1 MSRVYTYLSPGLIWF
16 GLIFLTTCGKD
27 SPTKPNPPEPP
38 PTPVIPE
45 ATRID
50 ITPASVTMNAL
61 GETVQLTVTVFDQ
74 NNVVID
80 GATVTWQSS
89 TASVASVSAQ
99 GLVTAVGNG
108 RVTITAHSGNA
119 SANADISVMQTPRT
133 VQVEPERAL
142 LTAFGE
148 TLQLA
153 ATVLDGNGQ
162 PVADASVTWQSSNP
176 EVAAVSD
183 AGLVTAVAN
192 GTATITAHSG
202 DLSGSSEISVHG
214 PDSDR
219 VFLTAFYDTLDGPN
233 WINAANWNS
242 NTPLGQWHG
251 VTTNADGN
259 VTSLNLGNNGLSG
272 VIPPETGQLAALE
285 GLALDGN
292 RLTGSIPQ
300 EIGLLSNLKHLY
312 LFSNQLTGAIP
323 PELGNLENLVHMCL
337 DRNRFSG
344 AVPEELGSLTNLKWL
359 HLYENFDLSG
369 PLPETFTGLKLSE
382 FLLQNTQACA
392 PTTANFE
399 EWLESIQ
406 DKQISACG
414 EQPQKNTD
422 RVALLA
428 FYYATGGP
436 GWENNANWLSDK
448 PLRSW
453 DGVFTDENG
462 RVVRL
467 SFWENNLS
475 GSIPPDLGQLTNLTR
490 LEIMKNNLSGSIPAD
505 LGQLHNLERLRLYR
519 NNLSGSIPAELGQL
533 QNLKELDLDG
543 NQLTGSIPAE
553 LDQLHNL
560 ERLEL
565 GSNPGQESNQL
576 TGSIPAELGQLQ
588 NLVHLGLRYNQLT
601 GSIPAELGKLQNLE
615 RLSLA
620 GNELTGFIPSEL
632 AQLQNLD
639 RLSLDSNQ
647 LTGEL
652 PLWVVQLHNL
662 EELGLSENLLTG
674 EIPPELSRLTKLRYL
689 RLDQNKLT
697 GSIPPELGDLTNL
710 NLLLLSENEALTGPV
725 PVELTNLSNLGRLSM
740 FGTQLCVPSDEVFDD
755 WLSNIPR
762 LGIIGRPEII
772 VRCEDVSSRDT
783 DALIALYNA
792 AGGAS
797 WSDNTNWLSGKP
809 LNQWYGVTT
818 SESGLVES
826 IDLGSNNLIGR
837 LSGELGD
844 LSELRHLTLDGNSGL
859 SGPIPIPLSKLNLES
874 LTINGTALCIPV
886 DDEIRAWFEQV
897 SEDPVTAC
905 TVPSTD
911 REVLIAFYHATSG
924 VNWTNNTNW
933 LSDQPINKWYGV
945 NTFGDGTVRGLSLR
959 GNNLVGTLPKS
970 LSQLQNAIFLYFT
983 DNQLAGLIPAEL
995 SQMRY
1000 MRSLQFYG
1008 NELAGTIPSEI
1019 GHLQN
1024 LEHLD
1029 LSRNQLTGS
1038 IPPELGQLASL
1049 TNLRLGGNQLAD
1061 TIPPELGHLRNLEN
1075 LDLSRNQLIGS
1086 IPPELGQLANLTGLL
1101 IFDNELAGTIPLELG
1116 HLRNLENL
1124 DLSRNQLTGSIPP
1137 ELGQLVSLSNLR
1149 LGGNQLTGSIQPQ
1162 LGQLGNLSELRLEN
1176 NQLTGAIPQELGQL
1190 ANLTQLNLSVN
1201 RLAGEIPTELGNL
1214 LHLKY
1219 LNVSSNPDL
1228 CVLQNAEFQAWLNG
1242 ITSAT
1247 VVTCPRTVDLDK
1259 SAAYLT
1265 QSVQSFKY
1273 PVPLV
1278 ADEPALLRVF
1288 LTSDGAVAN
1297 KPAVKATFYHDGAEV
1312 HSAVIPS
1319 GGVKMSDQ
1327 VDESSLSI
1335 SSNAL
1340 VPADVIGPGLG
1351 FVIKIGGEDD
1361 QFTAPGSMD
1370 RIPET
1375 GMIEVDVRE
1384 MPVFDLTMVP
1394 LLWSEEPDFSIVT
1407 ETEGLTKES
1416 DLFRLTR
1423 DLLPVQDFHLTV
1435 REPVYVSMDPVFSSD
1450 HVALVG
1456 EVEAIRT
1463 MDGAG
1468 GYYMGVLRGGG
1479 GFGFASRPGVVS
1491 LATLD
1496 GFTIAHELGHNLSL
1510 GHAPCNKGL
1519 SAIDFLD
1526 PAFPYADGNIGA
1538 WGFDLLSNALVYPS
1552 TSDLMSYCD
1561 PVWISD
1567 YHFGKMIEYRLT
1579 KEEERLLAAGPPL
1592 SKSLL
1597 LWGGLKEEIGLYL
1610 EPAFVVEAPPSLPRT
1625 DGSYRLAGQDTSGNA
1640 LFEMSFAMGEIA
1652 DGEGG
1657 VFVFAIPV
1665 QQGWSGQLA
1674 RITLA
1679 GPEGFVEMTRDS
1691 GRSAAILLDPSSGQ
1705 VRGILRDWPSPGM
1718 SLPAARR
1725 VLPESGVDMVVSP
1738 GIPESS
1744 DW

>member
-1 MSRVYTYLSPGLIWF
+1 MPASATLMAIGQTVQLSASVL
-16 GLIFLTTCGKD
+16 D
-27 SPTKPNPPEPP
+27 QNRQ
-38 PTPVIPE
+38 PVIDANVLWSSKNSAV
-45 ATRID
+45 ATVTSQGLVTAVMNGAARINARAGNTSINATVTVAQEVNSIT
-50 ITPASVTMNAL
+50 ITPPSATLISI
-61 GETVQLTVTVFDQ
+61 GETVQLTASILDQ
-74 NNVVID
+74 NRNPVLNTVQRWESSDPAVAKVDGDGLVVAVMNGNAWI
-80 GATVTWQSS
+80 TVRSGGF
-89 TASVASVSAQ
+89 TASVSVSVQ
-99 GLVTAVGNG
+99 GPGSEREVLTE
-108 RVTITAHSGNA
+108 IYNA
-119 SANADISVMQTPRT
+119 
-133 VQVEPERAL
+133 
-142 LTAFGE
+142 
-148 TLQLA
+148 
-153 ATVLDGNGQ
+153 LDG
-162 PVADASVTWQSSNP
+162 SNWF
-176 EVAAVSD
+176 
-183 AGLVTAVAN
+183 N
-192 GTATITAHSG
+192 GT
-202 DLSGSSEISVHG
+202 
-214 PDSDR
+214 
-219 VFLTAFYDTLDGPN
+219 
-233 WINAANWNS
+233 NWNS
-242 NTPLGQWHG
+242 KAPLGQWFG
-251 VTTNADGN
+251 VTTNAEDR
-259 VTSLNLGNNGLSG
+259 VTALNLGNNGLSG

-292 RLTGSIPQ
+292 RLTGSIPP

-323 PELGNLENLVHMCL
+323 PELGNLENLLHMCL

-344 AVPEELGSLTNLKWL
+344 VVPEELGSLTNLKWL

-369 PLPETFTGLKLSE
+369 PLPETITGLELSE
-382 FLLQNTQACA
+382 LLLQNTQACA
-392 PTTANFE
+392 PTTERFE

-422 RVALLA
+422 RVALVA

-448 PLRSW
+448 PLNQW
-453 DGVFTDENG
+453 FGVTIDKNG
-462 RVVRL
+462 RVVGL
-467 SFWENNLS
+467 SWGENNLS
-475 GSIPPDLGQLTNLTR
+475 GSIPPELGQLTNLTWLDISR
-490 LEIMKNNLSGSIPAD
+490 HNLSGSIPAE

-519 NNLSGSIPAELGQL
+519 NNLSGSIPAELGRL
-533 QNLKELDLDG
+533 QNLKDLNLDG

-553 LDQLHNL
+553 LGQLQNL

-576 TGSIPAELGQLQ
+576 TGSIPAELGQLH
-588 NLVHLGLRYNQLT
+588 NLVHLGLRNNQLT
-601 GSIPAELGKLQNLE
+601 GSIPAELGQLHNLE

-620 GNELTGFIPSEL
+620 GNKLTGFIPSEL

-647 LTGEL
+647 LTGEI
-652 PLWVVQLHNL
+652 PPWVVQLHNL
-662 EELGLSENLLTG
+662 DGLGLSENQLTG
-674 EIPPELSRLTKLRYL
+674 EIPPELSRLTKLMWL
-689 RLDQNKLT
+689 RLDNNKLT

-710 NLLLLSENEALTGPV
+710 KLLLLSENEALTGPV
-725 PVELTNLSNLGRLSM
+725 PVELTNLSNLARLSM
-740 FGTQLCVPSDEVFDD
+740 FGTQLCVPSDEVFND
-755 WLSNIPR
+755 WLSNIPL
-762 LGIIGRPEII
+762 LGIIGRPEIV
-772 VRCEDVSSRDT
+772 VRCEDGTSRDR

-797 WSDNTNWLSGKP
+797 WSDNKNWLSDKP

-818 SESGLVES
+818 GESGLVES

-837 LSGELGD
+837 LPGELSD

-859 SGPIPIPLSKLNLES
+859 SGPIPLDLSKLYLES
-874 LTINGTALCIPV
+874 LTLNGTALCVPD

-897 SEDPVTAC
+897 SGGMLTTC
-905 TVPSTD
+905 TEPSTD
-911 REVLIAFYHATSG
+911 REALIAFYHATG
-924 VNWTNNTNW
+924 GDNWRNNTNW

-1008 NELAGTIPSEI
+1008 NELAGAIPPEL

-1049 TNLRLGGNQLAD
+1049 TYLRLGGNQLTGAVPPELGQLASLTNLRLGGNQL
-1061 TIPPELGHLRNLEN
+1061 
-1075 LDLSRNQLIGS
+1075 SGS

-1101 IFDNELAGTIPLELG
+1101 IFDNELAGTIPPELR
-1116 HLRNLENL
+1116 HMRNLEHL

-1137 ELGQLVSLSNLR
+1137 ELGQLVSLTNLR
-1149 LGGNQLTGSIQPQ
+1149 LGGNQLTGSIQPE
-1162 LGQLGNLSELRLEN
+1162 LGQLGNLSGLWLEN

-1214 LHLKY
+1214 LHLEY
-1219 LNVSSNPDL
+1219 LNVSSNSDL
-1228 CVLQNAEFQAWLNG
+1228 CVLQNAEFQAWLNR
-1242 ITSAT
+1242 INAAT
-1247 VVTCPRTVDLDK
+1247 IVTCPRIVDLGK

-1273 PVPLV
+1273 PVALV

-1319 GGVKMSDQ
+1319 GGVRVPDQ
-1327 VDESSLSI
+1327 VDESSLAI

-1340 VPADVIGPGLG
+1340 VPADVIRPGLG
-1351 FVIKIGGEDD
+1351 FVVKIGGEDD
-1361 QFTAPGSMD
+1361 QFTAPGFMD

-1375 GMIEVDVRE
+1375 GVIKVDVRE

-1394 LLWSEEPDFSIVT
+1394 LLWSEDPDFSIVT
-1407 ETEGLTKES
+1407 ETEGLTAES
-1416 DLFRLTR
+1416 DLLRLTR

-1435 REPVYVSMDPVFSSD
+1435 REPVYISSDPVFSSD
-1450 HVALVG
+1450 HVELHG
-1456 EVEAIRT
+1456 EVKAIRT
-1463 MDGAG
+1463 MDGAD

-1479 GFGFASRPGVVS
+1479 GGFASQPGVVS
-1491 LATLD
+1491 LAILN
-1496 GFTIAHELGHNLSL
+1496 GYVIAHELGHNLSL
-1510 GHAPCNKGL
+1510 GHAPCDK
-1519 SAIDFLD
+1519 DFGSIGSLD
-1526 PAFPYADGNIGA
+1526 PAFPYTYGNIGA

-1567 YHFGKMIEYRLT
+1567 YHFDKMIEYRLT
-1579 KEEERLLAAGPPL
+1579 KDEERLLAAGPHL

-1610 EPAFVVEAPPSLPRT
+1610 EPAFAVDAPASLPRE
-1625 DGSYRLAGQDTSGNA
+1625 GGPYRLEGHGASGNA
-1640 LFEMSFAMGEIA
+1640 LFELDFAMGDIA

-1657 VFVFAIPV
+1657 VFVFTIPV

-1674 RITLA
+1674 RITLT

-1691 GRSAAILLDPSSGQ
+1691 GRSAAILLDPSTGR
-1705 VRGILRDWPSPGM
+1705 VRGILRDWPELGASVV
-1718 SLPAARR
+1718 SARR
-1725 VLPESGVDMVVSP
+1725 VLPESNLDVFISR
-1738 GIPESS
+1738 GIPDVG